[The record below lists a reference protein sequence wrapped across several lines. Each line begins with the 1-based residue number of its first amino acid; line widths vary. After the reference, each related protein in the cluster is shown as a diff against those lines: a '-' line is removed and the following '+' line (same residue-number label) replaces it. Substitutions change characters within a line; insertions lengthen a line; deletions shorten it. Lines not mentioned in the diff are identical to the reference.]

1 MLEATKRIVA
11 VKNIETPDER
21 HAFEHASLNVVN
33 LPGVTIARTVYQ
45 PGWKWSTDVKPVVGT
60 EACQA
65 AHTGYIISGRLH
77 ARMDDGREYDF
88 GPGDAHVVS
97 AGHDAWVEG
106 DEPCVALDLAFTGRA
121 LAGHVGRCPCGVEF
135 RVASDDQFGQ
145 LVAAIREHARS
156 SHRPAARLGSPWLRT
171 ASSPISSHSIQVA
184 GARLSTPGQQ
194 VSTSSSPRSRTTRKG
209 AAVHTLPAKVSR
221 RTAVANRRRE
231 SAAYGHIRRRFREH
245 APGLYVPIRRHH
257 RQRRPRASQGNKPGD
272 DHDPRY
278 RRHATSAPP
287 AAVRSG
293 THGGPLEDHAV
304 HVPADAGAVRRGLL
318 RHLASPPPGF
328 GHFPHPLAVAEH
340 DAAPAVTLIYLP
352 VQGPC
357 R

>member
-1 MLEATKRIVA
+1 MLEATKLMVA

-145 LVAAIREHARS
+145 LVAAMREHARS
-156 SHRPAARLGSPWLRT
+156 SHGHELT
-171 ASSPISSHSIQVA
+171 
-184 GARLSTPGQQ
+184 TQQ
-194 VSTSSSPRSRTTRKG
+194 VLAEVMALGLLSGTCTWILRSDSTTSP
-209 AAVHTLPAKVSR
+209 
-221 RTAVANRRRE
+221 
-231 SAAYGHIRRRFREH
+231 
-245 APGLYVPIRRHH
+245 
-257 RQRRPRASQGNKPGD
+257 SQATSGQSGNKPGN

-278 RRHATSAPP
+278 RRDATSASP
-287 AAVRSG
+287 AAVRSR
-293 THGGPLEDHAV
+293 THGGHWKITQYMYQQLPEQSE
-304 HVPADAGAVRRGLL
+304 GAA
-318 RHLASPPPGF
+318 LASSESATRIRARSASACGRR
-328 GHFPHPLAVAEH
+328 ARRV
-340 DAAPAVTLIYLP
+340 PAVTLIYLP
-352 VQGPC
+352 VQGPG

>member
-1 MLEATKRIVA
+1 MLEATKLIVA

-21 HAFEHASLNVVN
+21 HACEHASLNVVN
-33 LPGVTIARTVYQ
+33 LPGVTIARTVYE

-135 RVASDDQFGQ
+135 RVASDDQLGQ

-156 SHRPAARLGSPWLRT
+156 SHGHELT
-171 ASSPISSHSIQVA
+171 
-184 GARLSTPGQQ
+184 TQQ
-194 VSTSSSPRSRTTRKG
+194 VL
-209 AAVHTLPAKVSR
+209 AEV
-221 RTAVANRRRE
+221 VA
-231 SAAYGHIRRRFREH
+231 
-245 APGLYVPIRRHH
+245 
-257 RQRRPRASQGNKPGD
+257 
-272 DHDPRY
+272 
-278 RRHATSAPP
+278 
-287 AAVRSG
+287 
-293 THGGPLEDHAV
+293 
-304 HVPADAGAVRRGLL
+304 
-318 RHLASPPPGF
+318 
-328 GHFPHPLAVAEH
+328 
-340 DAAPAVTLIYLP
+340 
-352 VQGPC
+352 
-357 R
+357 